1 MKANYI
7 VRFHGKQIEARFQDR
22 NGGMDMITREMIQNG
37 FDNGSISIE
46 DEFGGCISLC
56 CRIADNA
63 FYFAGM
69 EDGDLTAEEFLK
81 SYTMNEII
89 DMLYGILKDVES
101 AEENGIDSMELDYYE
116 SVLS

>member
-1 MKANYI
+1 
-7 VRFHGKQIEARFQDR
+7 
-22 NGGMDMITREMIQNG
+22 MITREMIQNG
-37 FDNGSISIE
+37 FGNGSISIE

-81 SYTMNEII
+81 SYTMNEIV
-89 DMLYGILKDVES
+89 DMLYDILKDVES
-101 AEENGIDSMELDYYE
+101 AEENGLDSIELDYYE
-116 SVLS
+116 SVLSQNQDSMAEMEE